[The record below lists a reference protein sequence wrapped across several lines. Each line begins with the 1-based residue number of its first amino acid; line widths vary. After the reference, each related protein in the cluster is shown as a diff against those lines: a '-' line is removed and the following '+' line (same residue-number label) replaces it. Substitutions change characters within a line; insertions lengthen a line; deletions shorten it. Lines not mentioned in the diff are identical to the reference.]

1 MDQENK
7 IALIYR
13 LALTLEYLKSEDYEG
28 VDKQLRSL
36 LYEIEKGLII
46 PF

>member
-1 MDQENK
+1 MDTDTK

-13 LALTLEYLKSEDYEG
+13 LGLTLEYLKNEDYEG

-36 LYEIEKGLII
+36 MYEVEKEMII

>member
-1 MDQENK
+1 MEEENK
-7 IALIYR
+7 HAVIVR
-13 LALTLEYLKSEDYEG
+13 HGLTLEYIKNGDYEG

-36 LYEIEKGLII
+36 MYEIEKGLII

>member
-1 MDQENK
+1 MDEDNK
-7 IALIYR
+7 LALIVR
-13 LALTLEYLKSEDYEG
+13 LGITLEYLKSEDYEV

-36 LYEIEKGLII
+36 MYEIEKGLII